1 MIKLNPVLQKEY
13 TMATR
18 SIKMIVVVIIFNA
31 ILAIF
36 GFAVFYSII
45 NTARYVGVVD
55 YTSMINLYYVMAG
68 IEFVMVA
75 LIMPAIT
82 SGAISGER
90 EKQTLDMLL
99 TTKMTPLKIVSGK
112 LMSAIA
118 IIMLLIISSFP
129 ILSLIFAFGGV
140 TLSNLILMGLI
151 MIVSAMYIGSISIM
165 FSSILKKT
173 STASVASYGAVMTI
187 YIGTLIIVFGIYTI
201 KQDILNVTLNPI
213 EPDISIISILLLINP
228 AFTIYSW
235 ITDIS
240 QVSNS
245 YSLALTGLGVN
256 NEIIKENWIVISL
269 LCQIIISLL
278 ALKKAENAIKP
289 KKSKKLKSRLKF
301 F

>member
-1 MIKLNPVLQKEY
+1 
-13 TMATR
+13 MATR

-213 EPDISIISILLLINP
+213 EPDISIVSILLLINP

-289 KKSKKLKSRLKF
+289 KKSKKLKSRPKF

>member
-213 EPDISIISILLLINP
+213 EPDISIVSILLLINP

>member
-213 EPDISIISILLLINP
+213 EPDISIVSILLLINP

-289 KKSKKLKSRLKF
+289 KKSKKLKSRPKF